1 MTDDFSDQ
9 AFADR
14 AVKRLPLVPPSAGF
28 EAALLAAYD
37 AWNAER
43 RNGSWAAA
51 WKMGLR
57 RFSETIWPGA
67 PIWAPASAL
76 AAALLV
82 GAGIGAAWPAMTSAE
97 PVPGFSLERTTSFSL
112 LSPDMPQEDL

>member
-14 AVKRLPLVPPSAGF
+14 AVKRLPLAAPSPEL

-43 RNGSWAAA
+43 RNGSRAA
-51 WKMGLR
+51 WKAGLR

-67 PIWAPASAL
+67 PVWAPASAL

-82 GAGIGAAWPAMTSAE
+82 GAGLGAALPAMMNGE
-97 PVPGFSLERTTSFSL
+97 PPPGFSLERTASFSL
-112 LSPDMPQEDL
+112 LSPDLPQEDL